1 MDQPETTW
9 KPHRRGSA
17 PVKGPRANMNN
28 SPANLTATGSASNP
42 DRREDRTLALQT
54 L

>member
-1 MDQPETTW
+1 MDQPESTW
-9 KPHRRGSA
+9 KPHRRVRA

-28 SPANLTATGSASNP
+28 GPGKP
-42 DRREDRTLALQT
+42 HRDRLSFEPGPPLRWTLAFQT